1 MIFIAKKKRWGK
13 KREDKRLWE
22 IVNELYVARGEFL
35 FDLEFVKSWDD
46 ELAEVNKGKKGA
58 PFEFPESFIEWL
70 AVLSQWISNRG
81 LQGVTRKFQEYG
93 LIPKEANYS
102 TISIRVNKIDTSFEL
117 PKEGN
122 ISVSTDGSGM
132 KMSNRGDYKE
142 TKYGDGKKKY
152 LKVTISADPYKK
164 KLLDIDVCI
173 DGEGASEPEVA
184 MSHLERLIEMGFD
197 VKKFFGDGSFD
208 VHDLFDLLDQ
218 YAILSGIKIRKN
230 ASIDPEGTGSW
241 RRKQEV
247 LKYRKLGYKKW
258 ARETEYGRRW
268 TGTEGIFSAVKGIFG
283 EETRSKNINNLIHE
297 VRRKFWAY
305 DRMCQYA
312 KA

>member
-1 MIFIAKKKRWGK
+1 MAKRERWGK
-13 KREDKRLWE
+13 KFEDKRDWKTE
-22 IVNELYVARGEFL
+22 NEKYVVRGEFL
-35 FDLEFVKSWDD
+35 FDLDFVKSWDE
-46 ELAEVNKGKKGA
+46 ELEKMNEGKRGA

-70 AVLSQWISNRG
+70 AVLSQWISTRG
-81 LQGVTRKFQEYG
+81 LQGVTRKFQAFG

-142 TKYGDGKKKY
+142 TKYGDGKKKF
-152 LKVTISADPYKK
+152 LRVTISAEPYKK

-184 MSHLERLIEMGFD
+184 MSHLEELIAMGYD
-197 VKKFFGDGSFD
+197 VDKFFGDGAFD
-208 VHDLFDLLDQ
+208 VHSLFDLLDQ
-218 YAILSGIKIRKN
+218 YAILAAIKIRKN
-230 ASIDPEGTGSW
+230 ASLDPEGKGSW
-241 RRKQEV
+241 RREQEV
-247 LKYRKLGYKKW
+247 LDYRKKKYKKW
-258 ARETEYGRRW
+258 AKEKEYGRRW

-283 EETRSKNINNLIHE
+283 EETRSKNIDNMIHE
-297 VRRKFWAY
+297 VKRKFWAY
-305 DRMCQYA
+305 DKMRKYA
-312 KA
+312 ET

>member
-1 MIFIAKKKRWGK
+1 MPKRERWGK
-13 KREDKRLWE
+13 KFEDKRDWKIE
-22 IVNELYVARGEFL
+22 NEKYVVRGEFL
-35 FDLEFVKSWDD
+35 FDLDFVKSWDK
-46 ELAEVNKGKKGA
+46 ELEEMNEGKKGA
-58 PFEFPESFIEWL
+58 PFQFPESFIEWL

-81 LQGVTRKFQEYG
+81 LQGVTRRFQYFG

-117 PKEGN
+117 PKEGS

-142 TKYGDGKKKY
+142 TKYGDGRKKF

-164 KLLDIDVCI
+164 KLLDIDVSI
-173 DGEGASEPEVA
+173 DGEGPSEPEVA
-184 MSHLERLIEMGFD
+184 MSHLEELIAMGYNIGE
-197 VKKFFGDGSFD
+197 FFGDGSFD

-230 ASIDPEGTGSW
+230 ASLDEEGVGSW
-241 RRKQEV
+241 RRRQEV
-247 LKYRKLGYKKW
+247 LKYRKKGYKKW
-258 ARETEYGRRW
+258 ARETGYGRRW

-283 EETRSKNINNLIHE
+283 EETRSKNIDNMIHE
-297 VRRKFWAY
+297 VKRKFWAY
-305 DRMCQYA
+305 GRMCRYA
-312 KA
+312 EA

>member
-1 MIFIAKKKRWGK
+1 MAKRKRWGK
-13 KREDKRLWE
+13 KFKDKRDWKK
-22 IVNELYVARGEFL
+22 VNEMYIVRGEFL
-35 FDLEFVKSWDD
+35 LDLDFVKSWDK
-46 ELAEVNKGKKGA
+46 ELKEMNDGKRGA
-58 PFEFPESFIEWL
+58 PYQFPESFIELL
-70 AVLSQWISNRG
+70 AVWGQWVSNRY
-81 LQGVTRKFQEYG
+81 LQGITRRFQFYG
-93 LIPKEANYS
+93 LVPKEADYS
-102 TISIRVNKIDTSFEL
+102 TISIRINKIDTSFEL

-142 TKYGDGKKKY
+142 TKYGDGKKKF

-164 KLLDIDVCI
+164 KLLDIDVSVE
-173 DGEGASEPEVA
+173 GEGASEPEVA
-184 MSHLERLIEMGFD
+184 MSHLEQLIALGFD
-197 VKKFFGDGSFD
+197 VDKFFGDGSFD

-241 RRKQEV
+241 RRRQEV
-247 LKYRKLGYKKW
+247 LKYRKKGYKKW

-283 EETRSKNINNLIHE
+283 EETRSKNIGNMLHE
-297 VRRKFWAY
+297 VKRKFWAY
-305 DRMCQYA
+305 DRMCAYA
-312 KA
+312 KT

>member
-1 MIFIAKKKRWGK
+1 MPKRERWGK
-13 KREDKRLWE
+13 KFEDKRDWKIE
-22 IVNELYVARGEFL
+22 NEKYVVRGEFL
-35 FDLEFVKSWDD
+35 FDLDFVKSWDK
-46 ELAEVNKGKKGA
+46 ELEEMNEGKKGA
-58 PFEFPESFIEWL
+58 PFQFPESFIEWL

-81 LQGVTRKFQEYG
+81 LQGVTRRFQYFG

-117 PKEGN
+117 PKEGS

-142 TKYGDGKKKY
+142 TKYGDGRKKF

-164 KLLDIDVCI
+164 KLLDIDVSI
-173 DGEGASEPEVA
+173 DGEGPSEPEVA
-184 MSHLERLIEMGFD
+184 MSHLEELIAMGYNIGE
-197 VKKFFGDGSFD
+197 FFGDGSFD

-230 ASIDPEGTGSW
+230 ASLDEEGVGSW
-241 RRKQEV
+241 RRRQEV
-247 LKYRKLGYKKW
+247 LKYRKKGYKKW
-258 ARETEYGRRW
+258 ARETGYGRRW

-283 EETRSKNINNLIHE
+283 EETRSKNIDNMIHE
-297 VRRKFWAY
+297 VKRKFWAY

-312 KA
+312 EA

>member
-1 MIFIAKKKRWGK
+1 MAKRERWGK
-13 KREDKRLWE
+13 KFEDKRDWKRE
-22 IVNELYVARGEFL
+22 NKKYRVRGEFL
-35 FDLEFVKSWDD
+35 FDLDFVKSWDK
-46 ELAEVNKGKKGA
+46 ELIEMNEGKRGA
-58 PFEFPESFIEWL
+58 PFQFPESFINWL
-70 AVLSQWISNRG
+70 AVLNQWISNRG
-81 LQGVTRKFQEYG
+81 LQGVTRRFQDYG
-93 LIPKEANYS
+93 LIPKEADYS
-102 TISIRVNKIDTSFEL
+102 TISIRINKIDTSFEL

-142 TKYGDGKKKY
+142 TKYGDGKKKF

-164 KLLDIDVCI
+164 KLLDIDVCV

-184 MSHLERLIEMGFD
+184 MSHLEQLIALGFD
-197 VKKFFGDGSFD
+197 VDKFFGDGSFD
-208 VHDLFDLLDQ
+208 AHTLFDLLDQ

-230 ASIDPEGTGSW
+230 ASLDPEGTGSW

-247 LKYRKLGYKKW
+247 LKYRKKGYKKW

-283 EETRSKNINNLIHE
+283 EETRSKNIDNMLHE
-297 VRRKFWAY
+297 VKRKFWAY
-305 DRMCQYA
+305 DKMCQYA
-312 KA
+312 KT

>member
-1 MIFIAKKKRWGK
+1 MPKRKRWGK
-13 KREDKRLWE
+13 KFEDKRKWCVE
-22 IVNELYVARGEFL
+22 NEKYVVRGEFL
-35 FDLEFVKSWDD
+35 FDFDFVKSWDK
-46 ELAEVNKGKKGA
+46 ELQQMNYGKRGA
-58 PFEFPESFIEWL
+58 QFQFPDSFIEWL
-70 AVLSQWISNRG
+70 AVLNQWISNRG
-81 LQGVTRKFQEYG
+81 LQGVTRRFQMYG
-93 LIPKEANYS
+93 LIPKEADYS
-102 TISIRVNKIDTSFEL
+102 TISIRINKIDTSFEL

-132 KMSNRGDYKE
+132 KMTNRGDYKE
-142 TKYGDGKKKY
+142 TKYGNGKKKF

-164 KLLDIDVCI
+164 KLLDIDVCV
-173 DGEGASEPEVA
+173 DGEGDSEPEVA
-184 MSHLERLIEMGFD
+184 MSHLKRLIEMGFD
-197 VKKFFGDGSFD
+197 VEKFFGDGSFD

-230 ASIDPEGTGSW
+230 ASLDPDGNGSW

-258 ARETEYGRRW
+258 ARKTEYGRRW

-283 EETRSKNINNLIHE
+283 EETRSKNIDNLIHE
-297 VRRKFWAY
+297 VKRKFWAY

-312 KA
+312 KT